1 MHNDCLVQW
10 LRAKPSSELKCSIC
24 RAHYNVRKEK
34 MTYADMRKLA
44 FTVLSLAVMLTG
56 TACMAW
62 VKLKRFAWLA
72 DSNLL
77 EGNNPWHCLAAVVC
91 GIFNLR
97 RVYSHAVT
105 AAGSL
110 QGHGAVHWRGGST
123 RKGMSRHRPRLR
135 VQTPARARAGNGC
148 RAP

>member
-1 MHNDCLVQW
+1 LQAYVHNDCLVQW
-10 LRAKPSSELKCSIC
+10 LRARPSSDLKCSIC
-24 RAHYNVRKEK
+24 RAPYNVRKEQ

-72 DSNLL
+72 ESNLL
-77 EGNNPWHCLAAVVC
+77 EGNNPWHALAAVVF

-97 RVYSHAVT
+97 RVYSHSYEAFRRFYSGVGEVNNGRVVRVENRD
-105 AAGSL
+105 GSI
-110 QGHGAVHWRGGST
+110 V
-123 RKGMSRHRPRLR
+123 
-135 VQTPARARAGNGC
+135 PASPPSKKQKQR
-148 RAP
+148 